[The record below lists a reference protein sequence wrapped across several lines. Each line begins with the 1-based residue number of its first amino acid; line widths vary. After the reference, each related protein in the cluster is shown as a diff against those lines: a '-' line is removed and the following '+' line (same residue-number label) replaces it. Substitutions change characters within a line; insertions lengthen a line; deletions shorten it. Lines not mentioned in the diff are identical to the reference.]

1 MTTLACPS
9 AQLMAGAIDLW
20 TLVLTPCRTMAT
32 QPPRVGSAVDEQH
45 LAGMLRRRRCRA
57 LAALW
62 PSLSTDQ
69 RAATLYACTTPTGGP
84 GTGAETDSPATASDG
99 PSGIDD
105 WMLALLLAERSFAVL
120 TTTALSPLQWQLV
133 LRDPVALLPA
143 VLQSGPA
150 ARWVLAGVSH
160 PSGRE
165 AVRQAALRAPAAL
178 HLPIDLLM
186 ELATPWTHDS
196 AHVVAGHPETPAA
209 TLRDIAARPGLTAG
223 TRARLVAHPSFP
235 IGEVPTLCE
244 GHLEKLDAALRDV
257 VVTPGRLVDL
267 LDSPIP
273 RALASTLS
281 RTQPAAP
288 TLAAAAE
295 ASETVLTLL
304 YEELDVTSRP
314 DFVAAALASPSP
326 AARRAL
332 ARTVPAADVLARLAV
347 DEDPPTRSIAA
358 RRVVEAL
365 ADPTPAAA

>member
-1 MTTLACPS
+1 MTTLPCAS

-20 TLVLTPCRTMAT
+20 AVVLTPSRTMAT
-32 QPPRVGSAVDEQH
+32 QPPRVGRDVDDQH

-69 RAATLYACTTPTGGP
+69 RVATLYACSSPTGGP
-84 GTGAETDSPATASDG
+84 GTGSDTDAPATATDG

-105 WMLALLLAERSFAVL
+105 WMLALLLAERSYAVL
-120 TTTALSPLQWQLV
+120 TTTVLSPRQWQLV
-133 LRDPVALLPA
+133 WRDPLALLPE
-143 VLQSGPA
+143 VLRSGPA
-150 ARWVLAGVSH
+150 APWVLAGVSH

-178 HLPIDLLM
+178 RVPVDLLM
-186 ELATPWTHDS
+186 ELATPWSPSS
-196 AHVVAGHPETPAA
+196 AHVVAGHPDTPAV
-209 TLRDIAARPGLTAG
+209 TLRDIAARPDLTAG
-223 TRARLVAHPSFP
+223 TRSRLVAHPSFP
-235 IGEVPTLCE
+235 IGEVPKLCE
-244 GHLEKLDAALRDV
+244 GQLETLDAALRDV
-257 VVTPGRLVDL
+257 VVPPGRLVDL

-273 RALASTLS
+273 RAPASTLS

-314 DFVAAALASPSP
+314 DIVAAALASRSA

-332 ARTVPAADVLARLAV
+332 ARTVHAADVLARLAV
-347 DEDPPTRSIAA
+347 DADPHTRSIAA